1 MVGSVSGL
9 CAVGGSCDP
18 SGCQGIALVDR
29 SETSLSVVACDNLR
43 SLLFH
48 GQMGQADSLRSVMT
62 SPKEKRIDQRVPE
75 RSGNSMP
82 TRFAS
87 AIKKKPAE
95 AGFVRCLA
103 AL

>member
-1 MVGSVSGL
+1 
-9 CAVGGSCDP
+9 
-18 SGCQGIALVDR
+18 
-29 SETSLSVVACDNLR
+29 
-43 SLLFH
+43 
-48 GQMGQADSLRSVMT
+48 MGQADSLRSVMT